1 MSTGIFAFDPQTFVG
16 RFSVLVQ
23 EGALT
28 AAGLTPNQGGGPVV
42 AAGTR
47 VTLTTANYILNFTF
61 SMAGHSHNVV
71 VLTVSPHALAGSR
84 TCYFLPWCP
93 DGATQ
98 MTLAAGAPYFFTS
111 TLTGCSVKVHG
122 PKATPTVIH
131 ANARGTYGNSYQPTF
146 NAAAGH
152 LSDKQ
157 KHALAEA
164 HASIQAQTAINGML
178 GGAVAGQALVTK
190 ADYVGQAT
198 APAIKTAGK
207 NLDVGG
213 DYKVKKVK
221 ADLYNNLKLQSGG
234 FVYGVRGAAGWD
246 FYYQAS
252 LVVTGTAVKKAFFSR
267 GSKTL
272 MNEEV
277 VLGPPTHIF

>member
-1 MSTGIFAFDPQTFVG
+1 MSTGVFAFDPHTFVG

-23 EGALT
+23 EGALLG
-28 AAGLTPNQGGGPVV
+28 AGLTPNQGAGPVV
-42 AAGTR
+42 APGTR
-47 VTLTTANYILNFTF
+47 VALVAANYILNFTF
-61 SMAGHSHNVV
+61 TMSGHSHNVV

-93 DGATQ
+93 DGATE

-131 ANARGTYGNSYQPTF
+131 ANARGTYNNAYQPTF
-146 NAAAGH
+146 NAAPNH

-164 HASIQAQTAINGML
+164 HGSAQAQAAINGML
-178 GGAVAGQALVTK
+178 GAAVAGQGLVTK
-190 ADYVGQAT
+190 ADYVGQVTPA
-198 APAIKTAGK
+198 AIKTAGK
-207 NLDVGG
+207 NLDVG
-213 DYKVKKVK
+213 DKYKVKKVK
-221 ADLYNNLKLQSGG
+221 PDLFNNLKLQSGG
-234 FVYGVRGAAGWD
+234 FVYGVRGAGGWD

-252 LVVTGTAVKKAFFSR
+252 LVVTGTAVKKALFSS

-277 VLGPPTHIF
+277 VLGPPTRIF

>member
-1 MSTGIFAFDPQTFVG
+1 VATAVFAFDPQGFVG

-23 EGALT
+23 EGALL

-47 VTLTTANYILNFTF
+47 VTLAAANYVMNFKFAT
-61 SMAGHSHNVV
+61 SGHSHNVV
-71 VLTVSPHALAGSR
+71 VLTVTPGALGPR
-84 TCYFLPWCP
+84 ICYFLPWCP
-93 DGATQ
+93 DGATE
-98 MTLAAGAPYFFTS
+98 MVLGNAATYFFTS

-131 ANARGTYGNSYQPTF
+131 ANARGTYTNAYQPTF
-146 NAAAGH
+146 NAAPGH

-164 HASIQAQTAINGML
+164 HGSHQAQTGINAML
-178 GGAVAGQALVTK
+178 GAAVPGQGVVTK

-198 APAIKTAGK
+198 AQNIKTAK
-207 NLDVGG
+207 KTMAVGP
-213 DYKVKKVK
+213 DYKVKSLKP
-221 ADLYNNLKLQSGG
+221 DLHNNLKLQSGG
-234 FVYGVRGAAGWD
+234 FVYGVHGAAGWD
-246 FYYQAS
+246 VYYQAS
-252 LVVTGTAVKKAFFSR
+252 VVVTGTAVQKGLFKH
-267 GSKTL
+267 GTKNL

-277 VLGPPTHIF
+277 VLGPPTQIF